1 MPFSEPRTK
10 GDKIMATKK
19 TTKSKAEAAETP
31 KTEKAK
37 SEKVEEPKPAKAAK
51 EAKPKK
57 ASALDAAA
65 RVLGETGQPMNCQ
78 ELIAGMMA
86 KGYWT
91 SPKGLTPHATLYSG
105 ILREIKIKGAEARFQ
120 KMERGKFGAL
130 VKTVQG

>member
-10 GDKIMATKK
+10 GDKIMAAKK
-19 TTKSKAEAAETP
+19 TTKSKAAKSEAAETP

-65 RVLGETGQPMNCQ
+65 RVLGETGQPMSCQ
-78 ELIAGMMA
+78 ELIAAMMA

-91 SPKGLTPHATLYSG
+91 SPKGQTPHATLYSG
-105 ILREIKIKGAEARFQ
+105 ILREIKVKGTEARFQ
-120 KMERGKFGAL
+120 KMERGKFGL
-130 VKTVQG
+130 RVQA